1 MGRNAFINSV
11 KFSSSKEAVSKA
23 YQAIISSSLKSNVT
37 AEEIINVIC
46 YACVNH
52 SVSTTY
58 AFFRRLE
65 DKLNFTN
72 QLVLVFSQ
80 KLCHSKTHSNVTI
93 VTASVHCVG
102 MARVKAFLHGAVV
115 CASIFFHVVAV
126 HIKTEANSFTRLAT
140 I

>member
-1 MGRNAFINSV
+1 MSRNAFINSV
-11 KFSSSKEAVSKA
+11 KFSSSKEAISKA
-23 YQAIISSSLKSNVT
+23 YQAIVSSSLKSNVT

-52 SVSTTY
+52 SVSTTHT
-58 AFFRRLE
+58 FFRRLE

-72 QLVLVFSQ
+72 QFVLMFCQ
-80 KLCHSKTHSNVTI
+80 KLCHSKTHSNVT
-93 VTASVHCVG
+93 VMTTSVHCVS

>member
-1 MGRNAFINSV
+1 MSRNAFINSV
-11 KFSSSKEAVSKA
+11 KFSSSKEAISKA
-23 YQAIISSSLKSNVT
+23 YQTVVSSRFESNVT

-46 YACVNH
+46 YTCVNH

-58 AFFRRLE
+58 AFFCRLE

-72 QLVLVFSQ
+72 QFILVFSQ
-80 KLCHSKTHSNVTI
+80 QFCHSKTNSNVT
-93 VTASVHCVG
+93 VMTTSVHCVS